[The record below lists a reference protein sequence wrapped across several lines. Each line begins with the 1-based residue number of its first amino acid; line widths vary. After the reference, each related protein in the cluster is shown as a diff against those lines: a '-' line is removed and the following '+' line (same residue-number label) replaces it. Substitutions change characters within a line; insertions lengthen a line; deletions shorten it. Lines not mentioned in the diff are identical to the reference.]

1 MMTGSFMSKD
11 SRMTCFITENLEAL
25 IFELTLRRLRMCG
38 KKDLLIYFFDIPQ
51 RHVSRQC
58 GGYVLDRHGDLA
70 VPLVPDV
77 AALDPGEH
85 PAGHADGIAS
95 GQVDVLRC
103 HDLDMLVACRHDRHE
118 IPHLVVRY
126 HRRRLRLP
134 IHDVADRQSGAG
146 LDLLQAQ
153 GRSADEQQ
161 VVDERLPDLA
171 RPLPVCPPGEVHRD
185 IALHAD
191 AVQIALYEHL
201 AAVGDAQCVPA
212 LFVFRIFSH
221 GHTLGTPPHGCGC
234 QAMK

>member
-70 VPLVPDV
+70 VSLVADV
-77 AALDPGEH
+77 AAFDSCEH
-85 PAGHADGIAS
+85 ALRDAYRISLFQIH
-95 GQVDVLRC
+95 VLRR
-103 HDLDMLVACRHDRHE
+103 DDFDMLVLRGDDGHE
-118 IPHLVVRY
+118 VLHLPLRN
-126 HRRRLRLP
+126 HRRRFAFAV
-134 IHDVADRQSGAG
+134 HDVADRQGGAG
-146 LDLLQAQ
+146 LDLLQAH
-153 GRSADEQQ
+153 GRGADEQQ
-161 VVDERLPDLA
+161 IVDERLPDLA

>member
-1 MMTGSFMSKD
+1 MESFH
-11 SRMTCFITENLEAL
+11 T
-25 IFELTLRRLRMCG
+25 
-38 KKDLLIYFFDIPQ
+38 Q
-51 RHVSRQC
+51 
-58 GGYVLDRHGDLA
+58 YV
-70 VPLVPDV
+70 DV
-77 AALDPGEH
+77 ADETLCRQASCGDQWAE
-85 PAGHADGIAS
+85 AD
-95 GQVDVLRC
+95 
-103 HDLDMLVACRHDRHE
+103 
-118 IPHLVVRY
+118 LVVRY
-126 HRRRLRLP
+126 HRRRLCLP
-134 IHDVADRQSGAG
+134 IHDVADRQGGAG
-146 LDLLQAQ
+146 LDLFQAH
-153 GRSADEQQ
+153 GRGADEQQ